1 MRLVLLGP
9 PGAGK
14 GTQAIELS
22 KKYNIPTISTGD
34 IFRYHIK
41 NKTELGQICESYL
54 NKGELVPDSLV
65 LDIVE
70 DRLKQ
75 DDCKNGFILD
85 GFPRTVG
92 QAEAFES
99 MLETLGGKLDSVV
112 NIDVD
117 KELLIE
123 RTIGRRVCKSCNSLY
138 HIKFNPPKKENICD
152 LCGGELYQRSDDHLE
167 KVSRRVEV
175 YLEETEPL
183 INYYN
188 EKGKL
193 ISVDGSQDVD
203 KVFLYITSILGA

>member
-14 GTQAIELS
+14 GTQAVELS

-34 IFRYHIK
+34 IFRYNIK

-54 NKGELVPDSLV
+54 NRGELVPDSLV

-92 QAEAFES
+92 QAEAFET
-99 MLETLGGKLDSVV
+99 MLETLGSKLDKVV
-112 NIDVD
+112 NIGVD
-117 KELLIE
+117 KDLLIE

-138 HIKFNPPKKENICD
+138 HINFNPPKTEQVCD
-152 LCGGELYQRSDDHLE
+152 LCGGDLYQRTDDHLE

-175 YLEETEPL
+175 YLKETEPL

-188 EKGKL
+188 EKDQL
-193 ISVDGSQDVD
+193 ISVDGSQDVG
-203 KVFLYITSILGA
+203 KVFSYITSVLGA